1 MSPLTQDIEELPRAV
16 AFIDGQNLIHDATR
30 EFGYDH
36 LNIDVKKLALSV
48 CETNRWKLT
57 ETRFYTGVP
66 TLQQNPTW
74 KQFWDKKL
82 FQMRLDG
89 VQTIASKLKDRETQ
103 IILYKHIRVTASD
116 SSIESQTLI
125 DTSPC
130 WVTDRGYCLDHGT
143 VISQTVFT
151 EKGIDVSIAVDAM
164 KYALESLYDVC
175 LMFSRDS
182 DLSPAVVEIKNIGI
196 KRQSKVPV
204 ATVFPSSKGSDYGI
218 PHADLTIRIPK
229 SMYDKC
235 LDSKDYFRRKL

>member
-1 MSPLTQDIEELPRAV
+1 MSPLTQDIEPFPRAV

-30 EFGYDH
+30 EFGYEH

-89 VQTIASKLKDRETQ
+89 VQTITSKLKDRQTQ
-103 IILYKHIRVTASD
+103 IILYKQIHVTVPN
-116 SSIESQTLI
+116 SSAELQSQI

-130 WVTDRGYCLDHGT
+130 WVTDRGYYLDHGT
-143 VISQTVFT
+143 VVSQTVFT

-164 KYALESLYDVC
+164 KYALESRYDVC
-175 LMFSRDS
+175 LIFSRDS
-182 DLSPAVVEIKNIGI
+182 DLSPAVAEIKNIGM
-196 KRQSKVPV
+196 KRLPKFLV
-204 ATVFPSSKGSDYGI
+204 ATAFPSSQGKDYGI
-218 PHADLTIRIPK
+218 PHADITIRIPK

-235 LDSKDYFRRKL
+235 LDPKDYFARKR